1 MLVHQPERIFVN
13 GQRHRL
19 QEVIRRHLG
28 DLSADDDTIGIQQ
41 IDESGQL
48 VTQLAADLR
57 DEFDAQRILLLG
69 GGDDVGD
76 RNNVAAPDLARK
88 DRRLVVMDTLDELAA
103 DGAARKFGLD
113 AILLS

>member
-1 MLVHQPERIFVN
+1 MH
-13 GQRHRL
+13 
-19 QEVIRRHLG
+19 
-28 DLSADDDTIGIQQ
+28 
-41 IDESGQL
+41 SGSSW
-48 VTQLAADLR
+48 
-57 DEFDAQRILLLG
+57 LG

-113 AILLS
+113 APLLAAVAHDIVVVHVYVADSPE